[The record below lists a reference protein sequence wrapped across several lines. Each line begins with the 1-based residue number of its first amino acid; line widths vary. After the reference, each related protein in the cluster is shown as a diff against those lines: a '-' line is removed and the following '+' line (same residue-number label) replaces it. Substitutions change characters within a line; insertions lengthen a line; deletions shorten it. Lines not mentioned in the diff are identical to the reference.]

1 MPAKPA
7 TAPTAARPV
16 AAAVRPTVAVKAV
29 AAVSVKP
36 AVVAE
41 AKPAVEDNGINAAA
55 EGAKFLTELLTKMAV
70 KDFAVETISGADG
83 YVRLNVSGKDLGVL
97 IGKHG
102 YNLEAL
108 QYLVNL
114 IGNREASIK
123 KRFILDIESYRV
135 RRAETLTRLALDLAQ
150 KVKRARK
157 AMAFEAMSPHER
169 KVIHSAL
176 QNDRFV
182 TTHSEGE
189 EPNRKIVIS
198 PKNAAPA
205 APPNRPSTPRPE
217 RPPLRPNTYKPR
229 PQTQPPINTATAHP
243 SNNEAT
249 NTLVK

>member
-1 MPAKPA
+1 M
-7 TAPTAARPV
+7 
-16 AAAVRPTVAVKAV
+16 V
-29 AAVSVKP
+29 AAVKV
-36 AVVAE
+36 AVE
-41 AKPAVEDNGINAAA
+41 AKPPVEDNGINAATDG
-55 EGAKFLTELLTKMAV
+55 EKFLTELLQKMKV
-70 KDFAVETISGADG
+70 KDFTIEMISGADG

-114 IGNREASIK
+114 IGNRDASIK
-123 KRFILDIESYRV
+123 KRFILDIECYRV
-135 RRAETLTRLALDLAQ
+135 RRAETLTRLALDLAN

-198 PKNAAPA
+198 PKNTTPA
-205 APPNRPSTPRPE
+205 TAPNRPNAPRPE

-229 PQTQPPINTATAHP
+229 PQAQPPVKSATEHP